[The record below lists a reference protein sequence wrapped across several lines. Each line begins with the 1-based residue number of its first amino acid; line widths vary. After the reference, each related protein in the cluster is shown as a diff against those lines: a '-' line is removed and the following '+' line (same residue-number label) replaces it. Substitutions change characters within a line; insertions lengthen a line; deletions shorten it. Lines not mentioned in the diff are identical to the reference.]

1 MAYTSSPSTR
11 WISNST
17 PSHSA
22 AWRGADCKS
31 FESLHPISVDYQR
44 EIRVWSAGKGSVSG
58 CELKDRYCPQFS
70 AQHPGQANCR
80 G

>member
-22 AWRGADCKS
+22 AWRAADCVEHDVQVANNGKHEDVVKPDVVSNYSLNYREDRPAYDKCLLS
-31 FESLHPISVDYQR
+31 FPVCAAISL
-44 EIRVWSAGKGSVSG
+44 A
-58 CELKDRYCPQFS
+58 
-70 AQHPGQANCR
+70 
-80 G
+80 